1 MEKFLKSASITLF
14 STFFIS
20 MIFTMGVYSA
30 NKPTAIEFMDFI
42 FLTSLAGMALLAVAI
57 TVYTLTKREYRNRS
71 KSIN

>member
-14 STFFIS
+14 SMLFIS
-20 MIFTMGVYSA
+20 MIFAMGVYSA

-42 FLTSLAGMALLAVAI
+42 FLTSLVGIALLAFAI
-57 TVYTLTKREYRNRS
+57 VVYELTKREYRNRS